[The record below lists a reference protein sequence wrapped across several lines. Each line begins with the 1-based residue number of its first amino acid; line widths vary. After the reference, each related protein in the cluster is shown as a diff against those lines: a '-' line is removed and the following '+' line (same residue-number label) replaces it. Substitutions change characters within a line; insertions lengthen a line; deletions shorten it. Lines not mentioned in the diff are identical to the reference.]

1 MESEVFL
8 LGHWKNFDELE
19 SSLSVEELSAI
30 LDASR
35 EKEKRGNKFLAA
47 INGVELE
54 DEQESA
60 EPIDISALK
69 NSRVANEEGFGVG
82 EGLGFLE
89 L

>member
-54 DEQESA
+54 EE
-60 EPIDISALK
+60 ENKEVEDISRLK
-69 NSRVANEEGFGVG
+69 NSRVATDEGFGVG

>member
-47 INGVELE
+47 INGVEL
-54 DEQESA
+54 DEEESA
-60 EPIDISALK
+60 EPVDISSLK
-69 NSRVANEEGFGVG
+69 NSMHASQEGFGVN

>member
-8 LGHWKNFDELE
+8 LGHWRNFDELE

-47 INGVELE
+47 INGVEL
-54 DEQESA
+54 DEEENA
-60 EPIDISALK
+60 EPVDISSLK
-69 NSRVANEEGFGVG
+69 NSMQASQEGFGIN

>member
-8 LGHWKNFDELE
+8 LGHWRNFDELE

-54 DEQESA
+54 EE
-60 EPIDISALK
+60 ENKEVEDISRLK
-69 NSRVANEEGFGVG
+69 SSRVATDEGFGVG

>member
-1 MESEVFL
+1 LESEVFL

-54 DEQESA
+54 EE
-60 EPIDISALK
+60 ENKEVEDISRLK
-69 NSRVANEEGFGVG
+69 NSRVATDEGFGVG

>member
-47 INGVELE
+47 INGVEL
-54 DEQESA
+54 DEEESA
-60 EPIDISALK
+60 EPVDISSLK
-69 NSRVANEEGFGVG
+69 NSMQASQEGFGIN

>member
-1 MESEVFL
+1 LESEVFL

-47 INGVELE
+47 INGVDLE
-54 DEQESA
+54 EEESK
-60 EPIDISALK
+60 EVEDISRLR

>member
-19 SSLSVEELSAI
+19 SSLSVDELSAI

-35 EKEKRGNKFLAA
+35 EREKRGNKFLAA
-47 INGVELE
+47 INGVDLE
-54 DEQESA
+54 A
-60 EPIDISALK
+60 EENKEPQDISALK
-69 NSRVANEEGFGVG
+69 NARTAADEGFGLG
-82 EGLGFLE
+82 EGLGFIE